1 MQTHFFFFFGETWAF
16 TADSNF
22 CIFYC
27 DWQKLE
33 LSDKTTDTLLTLLA
47 HLTTTFLHPIT
58 IPSRA
63 SFAFVASTLEE

>member
-1 MQTHFFFFFGETWAF
+1 VY
-16 TADSNF
+16 
-22 CIFYC
+22 FYY

-33 LSDKTTDTLLTLLA
+33 FSDKITDTLLTLLA

-63 SFAFVASTLEE
+63 SFAFIASILDE